1 MRVGGEDVEDEMG
14 EASSPPPPPFGRLPS
29 IAPSPDAGMLWEVQ
43 PPMGISPALPFLTG
57 HMLHGGHGGIPPP
70 PPPLPPAPV
79 GSGLAGVAETLPG
92 GVVGNSRKSPRL
104 SPALLA
110 QVRWLPLPAGV
121 VSAAGLGCQLG
132 RHLAYLLS
140 CLQPSPGALLRLDAS
155 EAWFSGDPGSAGGGT
170 GAFPTLADLFRDPA
184 NVSVLNL

>member
-110 QVRWLPLPAGV
+110 Q
-121 VSAAGLGCQLG
+121 
-132 RHLAYLLS
+132 
-140 CLQPSPGALLRLDAS
+140 PSPGALLRLDAS